1 MIYIIYIVTC
11 SGSLLSHG
19 GGGVTG
25 VETLHTSSGGGAV
38 GVSPPHTSNGLHPL
52 HYAQAMGDN
61 QVTPEATL

>member
-1 MIYIIYIVTC
+1 MC

-25 VETLHTSSGGGAV
+25 VETLHTSGGGGGAV
-38 GVSPPHTSNGLHPL
+38 GVSPPHHPSNGLHPL

-61 QVTPEATL
+61 QVTSEDRDVT